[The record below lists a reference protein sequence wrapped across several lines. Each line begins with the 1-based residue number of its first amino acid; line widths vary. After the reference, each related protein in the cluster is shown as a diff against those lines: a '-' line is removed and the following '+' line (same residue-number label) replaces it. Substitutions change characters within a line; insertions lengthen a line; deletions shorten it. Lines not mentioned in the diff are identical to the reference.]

1 MCICVHSDIHLHIIN
16 KTRTVR
22 NRTPDHED
30 DTAPQTFLTTK
41 LTITRGGPSVRGEE
55 SKSGVEGMVAVNS
68 PFSLYALLYPPA

>member
-22 NRTPDHED
+22 NRTPDRED

-41 LTITRGGPSVRGEE
+41 MAITTGSQSVRGEE
-55 SKSGVEGMVAVNS
+55 SKSGVEGMVAGNS
-68 PFSLYALLYPPA
+68 PFSPYALLYPPA